1 MERLSDDVRGYNSRL
16 NSGHG
21 SAEPLLRVE
30 SLTVSTP
37 DRALVSG
44 FNLSMAKGERI
55 GLIGESGSGKS
66 MTTTA
71 LMGLLP
77 EGVSATGSIRLAG
90 HDLDLVG
97 APDKRLRRIRGN
109 DMAMVFQEPLTALN
123 PLMKVGPQVAEI
135 MLKHKTV
142 PSGAAAAARAIE
154 LLADVKLPDPAEAAK
169 AYPHQLS
176 GGQRQRVM
184 LAMALA
190 NDPAL
195 LLCDEPTTA
204 LDVTVQRQVLDLILE
219 SVQRRGT
226 GLLFI
231 THDLSVVANICDRVL
246 VMHHG
251 EVVEEGS
258 TEEVFARPQH
268 AYTRGLLAASDL
280 DATDEAGRLY
290 TVASAGGYTPP
301 APDHVIEE
309 VPAAALHLAGEPARP
324 DDGTASPGPAAADA
338 AETAAA
344 LGPAADGPVVEP
356 PADAAAV
363 SPAAEPSTSG
373 AAAAS
378 APEKATVPA
387 EPAGAV
393 AVGQE
398 HAREAGTPVIRV
410 RDLVRTYQR
419 QRTSLFGK
427 RTEVEA
433 LRGISFDVATGQR
446 FGVVG
451 ESGSGKSTLL
461 RILAG
466 LDQPTSG
473 SVRVAGNE
481 VAGAKESELAEL
493 RRQLQ
498 IVFQDP
504 MGSLNPRMK
513 VQDIVAEPLLAP
525 GQKVDS
531 ARQRRLVAEMLGAV
545 GLPADA
551 ADRFPHQ
558 FSGGQR
564 QRISIARALICQPRV
579 LVADEPVSA
588 LDVSVRAQVLNL
600 LSDLV
605 DEYQLTLVFVSH
617 DLGVVRYICDNVVVM
632 NRGQIVE
639 SGSTE
644 QIYEAPRHE
653 YTRTLVSSSMSL
665 RAELAAREAAMS
677 G

>member
-1 MERLSDDVRGYNSRL
+1 MQRLGETAPSQDPNRGET
-16 NSGHG
+16 
-21 SAEPLLRVE
+21 AEPLLRVE
-30 SLTVSTP
+30 SLTVATK
-37 DRALVSG
+37 DRPLVSQ
-44 FNLSMAKGERI
+44 FNLTMARGERI

-77 EGVSATGSIRLAG
+77 EGVSASGSIRLAG
-90 HDLDLVG
+90 HDLDLVD

-109 DMAMVFQEPLTALN
+109 DMTMVFQEPLTALN

-135 MLKHKTV
+135 MLKHKTAA
-142 PSGAAAAARAIE
+142 SGSAAAARAVE

-258 TEEVFARPQH
+258 TEDVFSRPQH

-280 DATDEAGRLY
+280 DATDNDGRLF
-290 TVASAGGYTPP
+290 TVASAGGYIPP
-301 APDHVIEE
+301 APDQVLDE
-309 VPAAALHLAGEPARP
+309 VPATALHLSGEPAGPKADP
-324 DDGTASPGPAAADA
+324 DT
-338 AETAAA
+338 AETALAETA
-344 LGPAADGPVVEP
+344 LTEAP
-356 PADAAAV
+356 AAV
-363 SPAAEPSTSG
+363 SPAA
-373 AAAAS
+373 AS
-378 APEKATVPA
+378 R
-387 EPAGAV
+387 AV
-393 AVGQE
+393 VVTPE
-398 HAREAGTPVIRV
+398 HAHDTDAAVIRV

-419 QRTSLFGK
+419 QRTSLFGQ
-427 RTEVEA
+427 RTEVQA

-525 GQKVDS
+525 GQKLDS

-545 GLPADA
+545 GLPADS

-639 SGSTE
+639 SGGTE

-653 YTRTLVSSSMSL
+653 YTRTLVNSSMSL

>member
-1 MERLSDDVRGYNSRL
+1 MDSTANNSRL
-16 NSGHG
+16 LEVAGLSV
-21 SAEPLLRVE
+21 A
-30 SLTVSTP
+30 TK
-37 DRALVSG
+37 DRALVSD
-44 FNLSMAKGERI
+44 FNLVMDRGERV

-77 EGVSATGSIRLAG
+77 EGVRATGSISLAG
-90 HDLDLVG
+90 HDGDLVT
-97 APDKRLRRIRGN
+97 ASDKQLRRIRGN
-109 DMAMVFQEPLTALN
+109 DMTMVFQEPLTALN

-135 MLKHKTV
+135 MLKHKSV
-142 PSGAAAAARAIE
+142 SGRAAASAKAVE
-154 LLADVKLPDPAEAAK
+154 LLAGVKLPDPGEAAK

-190 NDPAL
+190 NDPAQ

-219 SVQRRGT
+219 SVQQRGT

-231 THDLSVVANICDRVL
+231 THDLSVVANVCDRVL
-246 VMHHG
+246 VMNNG
-251 EVVEEGS
+251 QVVEEGS
-258 TEEVFARPQH
+258 TEDVFSRPQH
-268 AYTRGLLAASDL
+268 PYTRGLLAASDL
-280 DATDEAGRLY
+280 DATDADGRLF
-290 TVASAGGYTPP
+290 TVASAAAYVPP
-301 APDHVIEE
+301 VPEKVVAE
-309 VPAAALHLAGEPARP
+309 VPKAALHVPTQEPAPPATAAPEAGEAAVGLGEPARTEP
-324 DDGTASPGPAAADA
+324 SIAEPAAA
-338 AETAAA
+338 
-344 LGPAADGPVVEP
+344 V
-356 PADAAAV
+356 V
-363 SPAAEPSTSG
+363 SP
-373 AAAAS
+373 
-378 APEKATVPA
+378 
-387 EPAGAV
+387 
-393 AVGQE
+393 
-398 HAREAGTPVIRV
+398 VISV
-410 RDLVRTYQR
+410 KDLVRTYQR
-419 QRTSLFGK
+419 GRTSLFGK
-427 RTEVEA
+427 PTEVQA
-433 LRGISFDVATGQR
+433 LRGVSFDVAAGQR

-473 SVRVAGNE
+473 SVQVAGNE
-481 VAGAKESELAEL
+481 VAGAKESELAQL
-493 RRQLQ
+493 RQQLQ

-504 MGSLNPRMK
+504 MGSLDPRMR
-513 VQDIVAEPLLAP
+513 VQDIIAEPLLAP

-531 ARQRRLVAEMLGAV
+531 ARQRKLVGEMLSAV
-545 GLPADA
+545 GLPVDA
-551 ADRFPHQ
+551 AERFPHQ

-632 NRGQIVE
+632 KKGRIVE
-639 SGSTE
+639 SGSTA

-653 YTRTLVSSSMSL
+653 YTRTLVNSSMSL
-665 RAELAAREAAMS
+665 RSELAAREAALS
-677 G
+677 R

>member
-1 MERLSDDVRGYNSRL
+1 MDSTANNSRL
-16 NSGHG
+16 LEVAGLSV
-21 SAEPLLRVE
+21 A
-30 SLTVSTP
+30 TK
-37 DRALVSG
+37 DRALVSD
-44 FNLSMAKGERI
+44 FNLVMDRGERV

-77 EGVSATGSIRLAG
+77 EGVRAAGSIRLAG
-90 HDLDLVG
+90 HDGDLVT
-97 APDKRLRRIRGN
+97 ASDKQLRRIRGN
-109 DMAMVFQEPLTALN
+109 DMTMVFQEPLTALN

-135 MLKHKTV
+135 MLKHKSV
-142 PSGAAAAARAIE
+142 SGRAAASAKAVE
-154 LLADVKLPDPAEAAK
+154 LLAGVKLPDPGEAAK

-219 SVQRRGT
+219 SVQQRGT

-231 THDLSVVANICDRVL
+231 THDLSVVANVCDRVL
-246 VMHHG
+246 VMNNG
-251 EVVEEGS
+251 QVVEEGS
-258 TEEVFARPQH
+258 TEDVFSRPQH
-268 AYTRGLLAASDL
+268 PYTRGLLAASDL
-280 DATDEAGRLY
+280 DATDADGRLF
-290 TVASAGGYTPP
+290 TVASAAAYVPP
-301 APDHVIEE
+301 VPEQVVAEVPKAALHVPEAGTAARAQDS
-309 VPAAALHLAGEPARP
+309 VPAAAVTPEPAEAAVGLGEPARTEP
-324 DDGTASPGPAAADA
+324 SIAEPAAA
-338 AETAAA
+338 
-344 LGPAADGPVVEP
+344 V
-356 PADAAAV
+356 V
-363 SPAAEPSTSG
+363 SP
-373 AAAAS
+373 
-378 APEKATVPA
+378 
-387 EPAGAV
+387 
-393 AVGQE
+393 
-398 HAREAGTPVIRV
+398 VISV
-410 RDLVRTYQR
+410 KDLVRTYQR
-419 QRTSLFGK
+419 GRTSLFGK
-427 RTEVEA
+427 PTEVQA
-433 LRGISFDVATGQR
+433 LRGVSFDVAAGQR

-481 VAGAKESELAEL
+481 VAGAKETELAQL
-493 RRQLQ
+493 RQQLQ

-504 MGSLNPRMK
+504 MGSLDPRMR
-513 VQDIVAEPLLAP
+513 VQDIIAEPLLAP

-531 ARQRRLVAEMLGAV
+531 ARQRKLVGEMLSAV
-545 GLPADA
+545 GLPVDA
-551 ADRFPHQ
+551 AERFPHQ

-632 NRGQIVE
+632 NKGRIVE
-639 SGSTE
+639 SGSTA

-653 YTRTLVSSSMSL
+653 YTRTLVNSSMSL
-665 RAELAAREAAMS
+665 RSELAAREAALS
-677 G
+677 R

>member
-1 MERLSDDVRGYNSRL
+1 MERASDDVRGYNS
-16 NSGHG
+16 GHD

-37 DRALVSG
+37 DRPLVSG

-90 HDLDLVG
+90 HDQDLVG

-142 PSGAAAAARAIE
+142 PSGAAAAARAID
-154 LLADVKLPDPAEAAK
+154 LLADVKLPDPAEAVK

-231 THDLSVVANICDRVL
+231 THDLSVVASICDRVL

-309 VPAAALHLAGEPARP
+309 VPAAALHLAGEAAPP
-324 DDGTASPGPAAADA
+324 DDGTAGFGPAAADA

-344 LGPAADGPVVEP
+344 LSPAADGPVVEP
-356 PADAAAV
+356 PADAAAL
-363 SPAAEPSTSG
+363 SPAVEPSASRP
-373 AAAAS
+373 AAAPAR
-378 APEKATVPA
+378 EKATFPA

-393 AVGQE
+393 VVGQE
-398 HAREAGTPVIRV
+398 PSEAGTPVIRV

-427 RTEVEA
+427 RSEVQA

-545 GLPADA
+545 GLPADS

-644 QIYEAPRHE
+644 QIYEAPGHE
-653 YTRTLVSSSMSL
+653 YTRTLVNSSMSL